1 MPQPLRIAVAGALGR
16 MGRQTVSAVEA
27 DTRLTLAAR
36 FHRPGA
42 AGEGLVGRD
51 EALALADVIIDFT
64 TPAASAEL
72 AEACAV
78 RGGPAL
84 VIGSTGFDCAE
95 LAAIA
100 GAALRVAIV
109 RSGSYSLGLN
119 MLTGLVEQAAR
130 ALGPGDCDIEIFEA
144 HHRQKV
150 DAPSGTALML
160 GEAAARGR
168 GVDLDAVARRARD
181 GITGARPQGEIGFS
195 VMRGGSVV
203 GEHSVSF
210 LADGEVLTL
219 AHSAQ
224 DRSMFARGAIAAAL
238 WVAGRP
244 PGQYD
249 MRDVLGLNNRAGERP
264 ALSLH
269 DLFTGTGRPSVGGP
283 GCGDFQDSLKAG

>member
-16 MGRQTVSAVEA
+16 MGRQMASAVEA
-27 DTRLTLAAR
+27 DRRLALAAR
-36 FHRPGA
+36 FHRPGTI
-42 AGEGLVGRD
+42 GERLVSRD
-51 EALALADVIIDFT
+51 EALALADVVIDFT

-72 AEACAV
+72 SEACAA
-78 RGGPAL
+78 RGGPSL
-84 VIGSTGFDCAE
+84 VIGSTGFDAAE

-100 GAALRVAIV
+100 AAAKRVAIV

-160 GEAAARGR
+160 GEAAAGGR
-168 GVDLDAVARRARD
+168 GVDLQAVARRVRD
-181 GITGARPQGEIGFS
+181 GITGPRPSGEIGFS

-203 GEHSVSF
+203 GEHSISF

-224 DRSMFARGAIAAAL
+224 DRSMFGRGAIAAAL

-249 MRDVLGLNNRAGERP
+249 MRDVLGLNN
-264 ALSLH
+264 
-269 DLFTGTGRPSVGGP
+269 
-283 GCGDFQDSLKAG
+283 